1 MQIHTDMHSNRE
13 CIFVCIGLYCCSE
26 YMHICTHVSSA
37 YLHVSDCISVTF
49 VQISAIFIRPIRP
62 PAGTG
67 RSLGRT
73 SRTRPERAV
82 AGPALLGPV
91 NRRHGPARVGG
102 PPTAVQRRPAPG
114 RRGGR
119 GGGERVGAGPGGV
132 GRSGGRDGPG
142 LTPGGTLRGAR
153 TAGAGAARR
162 ASLRRWRPPAA
173 AGASGAR
180 RVGAWS

>member
-13 CIFVCIGLYCCSE
+13 CISVCICLYFCSE

-73 SRTRPERAV
+73 SRARPVRAV

-102 PPTAVQRRPAPG
+102 PPTAVQRRPGPG
-114 RRGGR
+114 RRESGGGPGRRWEERGAGWPRPDARRDASRRPDRRSGR
-119 GGGERVGAGPGGV
+119 GP
-132 GRSGGRDGPG
+132 
-142 LTPGGTLRGAR
+142 AR
-153 TAGAGAARR
+153 FAATV
-162 ASLRRWRPPAA
+162 A
-173 AGASGAR
+173 ASGCCGGKR
-180 RVGAWS
+180 REESRGLELA